1 VQNEPC
7 AGLSGP
13 CSSRTSLVRGDY
25 VTSIKQ
31 NTGFATADRRSFDS
45 TRDEEASSA
54 CIEVLKP
61 LGIRLSSPKEVMN
74 VDQKLT
80 AFEVRVLGSLIEK
93 EITTPEYYPLTLNA
107 LLNAC
112 NQISNRDPVVSFD
125 DKTVA
130 RSLEDLREKKLVW
143 MVTGVGRV
151 PKYEHRFAEVLKLA
165 EQELAVLCVLMLR
178 GPQTVGEIRG
188 RTGRLYEFKELE
200 EVELTLQA
208 LITAELPLVAKLPR
222 QPGTKESR
230 YAHLLSGE
238 VQIEEREV
246 APRIEPAVIEV
257 RQENEKIAKLEEE
270 LAQVRMDL
278 SELKQQFVD
287 FKKQFE

>member
-1 VQNEPC
+1 
-7 AGLSGP
+7 
-13 CSSRTSLVRGDY
+13 
-25 VTSIKQ
+25 
-31 NTGFATADRRSFDS
+31 
-45 TRDEEASSA
+45 
-54 CIEVLKP
+54 
-61 LGIRLSSPKEVMN
+61 

-80 AFEVRVLGSLIEK
+80 AVEVRVLGSLIEK

-107 LLNAC
+107 LVNAC

-125 DKTVA
+125 DKIVA
-130 RSLEDLREKKLVW
+130 RALEDLREKELVW

-151 PKYEHRFAEVLKLA
+151 PKYEHRFAEALKLA

-178 GPQTVGEIRG
+178 GSQTVGEIRG

-208 LITAELPLVAKLPR
+208 LMTAEPPLVVKLPR

-246 APRIEPAVIEV
+246 APRIEPAVLEV
-257 RQENEKIAKLEEE
+257 HRENEKFAKLEED
-270 LAQVRMDL
+270 LAQVRIEL
-278 SELKQQFVD
+278 SELKQEFVD

>member
-1 VQNEPC
+1 
-7 AGLSGP
+7 
-13 CSSRTSLVRGDY
+13 
-25 VTSIKQ
+25 
-31 NTGFATADRRSFDS
+31 
-45 TRDEEASSA
+45 
-54 CIEVLKP
+54 
-61 LGIRLSSPKEVMN
+61 M
-74 VDQKLT
+74 DQKLT
-80 AFEVRVLGSLIEK
+80 AVEVRVLGSLIEK

-107 LLNAC
+107 LVNAC

-130 RSLEDLREKKLVW
+130 RALEDLREKKLVW
-143 MVTGVGRV
+143 MVTGAGRV
-151 PKYEHRFAEVLKLA
+151 PKYEHRFAEALKLA

-208 LITAELPLVAKLPR
+208 LMSAELPLVVKLPR

-270 LAQVRMDL
+270 LAQVQIDL